1 MKPMATSTPTAPQRY
16 PGRLFL
22 VLGLC
27 LPVLGIVAYAAQIG
41 AQRLMAPWYMPIAA
55 TLGVLLILVAL
66 WQTRTVWRLLA
77 LLFVLFLAGAEWM
90 FMFQMRLPAYTGP
103 VVSGEPFPDFTTM
116 RADGEPFTRR
126 DLVND
131 RKTVMVFFRGRW

>member
-1 MKPMATSTPTAPQRY
+1 MTTSTPAVPRRHH
-16 PGRLFL
+16 GHLFL

-27 LPVLGIVAYAAQIG
+27 LPVLGILGYAAQIA

-77 LLFVLFLAGAEWM
+77 LLFVLLLAGAEWM
-90 FMFQMRLPAYTGP
+90 FMVQMRLPAYTGP
-103 VVSGEPFPDFTTM
+103 VASGESFPDFTTM
-116 RADGEPFTRR
+116 RANGQLFTQR